1 MSVFHQATPV
11 KLVNA
16 DEKRISFIYFL
27 SGGDYD
33 SKFVLVSSVI
43 TPNYQETAV
52 FICTDSTGEDAE
64 WGKTLAKIYHVDTEE
79 VLNKMGYT
87 TKVKLDKEKQ

>member
-1 MSVFHQATPV
+1 MSVFHQAIPV

-16 DEKRISFIYFL
+16 DEERISFIYFL

-43 TPNYQETAV
+43 TPNYEETAV
-52 FICTDSTGEDAE
+52 FICDDSTGEEAE
-64 WGKTLAKIYHVDTEE
+64 WDNILAKINYVDTEE

-87 TKVKLDKEKQ
+87 TKVPT

>member
-1 MSVFHQATPV
+1 MSVFHQAIPV

-16 DEKRISFIYFL
+16 DEERISFIYFL

-43 TPNYQETAV
+43 TPNYEETAV
-52 FICTDSTGEDAE
+52 FICDDSTGEEAE
-64 WGKTLAKIYHVDTEE
+64 WDNILEKINYVDTEE

-87 TKVKLDKEKQ
+87 TKVPT